1 MDEPIKDLWL
11 GLKENVSGFSVDF
24 NTFKSDMADEAKRSR
39 LHNSLVQKGLY
50 TKTLEDFN
58 SQFMGSVPVK
68 KKETTSQ
75 PSSPVAEQPITPS
88 STIHNSFGIET
99 VNTTQETQ
107 NSIGGQPLPNNSR
120 ISPNQSQFGWSDN
133 PTQQLVTP
141 QYATNAPI
149 DQASDT
155 YRKEI
160 KQKNLAAQSTSKEFS
175 NTMLNSNSPLIKE
188 KSLFAQS
195 LIRDVKPEEQA
206 LIQQNFSNLSP
217 DYQQDVANYLAKV
230 QVENPSKHAE
240 LVSRVGENGLD
251 QKTKA
256 QILGQATNDRLQ
268 TAARDFAILE
278 ARNKEGKEINPND
291 AEETV
296 TRYNKSIS
304 DMSNV
309 LQQFPEELDRVR
321 KIKAQNDEMTIKDS
335 DSFLTQIAKQTGAA
349 LGGVQ
354 NALLDGA
361 KSTLEWA
368 RDVSDQ
374 LSGEQDTRG
383 LTDKFVEGMGNFLDS
398 WHAATPT
405 KYKDE
410 KDLTG
415 EATGG
420 AQGFISQLGSQFGTM
435 ALLYKMG
442 AGSSPRLVTAGAATT
457 YSQYYDEADKTGSLS
472 KDGVQ
477 KYALF
482 QSTIQGLLELVS
494 PNFGAA
500 EFEKVGL
507 KNGINFLKNNPN
519 ASIGDFAKNYL
530 KHNTAEVSQESTQNI
545 GDIVGK
551 LAANEIVGKNTFD
564 PSTTMDEQMQT
575 VTMTTA
581 TTLLV
586 SFFTKGHFKAYHKQ
600 SLDFLRN
607 VPEAKLVEE
616 LNQQVKDGQLT
627 YSQGEKIRQLV
638 KDKTVT
644 PTVEGEKP
652 TMDTPSVEAPKILEQ
667 VDEKG
672 NLIPIDKIK
681 ETPTPSVKPT
691 EQVQEINEEDLTKET
706 LLNEDKS
713 ATDIED
719 KKADIE
725 RRRNN
730 ELKEE
735 GYRIPTAREERTW
748 VDEDGTEFKTV
759 VTIFGDGHKTAVNIE
774 LETGASTSVSTYPK
788 ELPISKIYEVESP
801 NAIKRGE
808 INQQVI
814 KGNIVQTKINNKYD
828 DELNKLN
835 NESKPTDEGKLKPT
849 FENVP
854 IYTYTKE
861 EAERAKKEIFDNLSA
876 LPVGSVIE
884 NSDGEIKVVTNN
896 LISKKGT
903 HEVGVM
909 VFERQPDGSL
919 VQRSNIV
926 WATKYTDGKFKMDY
940 NPHATATN
948 SKGERVTMTDQIT
961 DKTIDLSKEK
971 IFIEDIDG
979 NLTESNAF
987 KKQSESKPAEA
998 VTAPKEET
1006 PITNTAKPEPS
1017 LEEQAKDLKD
1027 GNIVTFEY
1035 NNENEVPV
1043 VFKDKIS
1050 SKGET
1055 NGKPFV
1061 KVTMA
1066 KSLADFHL
1074 QSIEEAKTEPTDT
1087 PRVAESK
1094 PSGQNVPATSE
1105 VIEMPLIDLASEV
1118 SGVNK
1123 APPVKATE
1131 TPEQRTERV
1140 NKTVKESGL
1149 TAKEQRA
1156 VLGII
1161 NETPDGKLTTLLS
1174 PTEKDNVNKVVSDIY
1189 KQDKLNTPEKT
1200 AEQKAQDAAEAPVKK
1215 EKPKTALQ
1223 KGQKAGTNNKVYDEF
1238 EPTNLKEELEQ
1249 YLAKGGQIN
1258 EADFNA
1264 YFGDGKGGIQ
1274 EEAKKWKDSVSPDAP
1289 SLDQATEGMKFKGHG
1304 TDTKNA
1310 FQEILQENE
1319 GSKTVGDKIKAK
1331 HAERKAVLE
1340 GKNNP
1345 FESEDYEK
1353 AMEALEEQK
1362 AATSSTKELS
1372 EQDAKDY
1379 HDHSTKVDA
1388 LEEQAKS
1395 DPSVKAK
1402 HDEAYNRIVNDPQYQ
1417 KEDGS
1422 FDYEKLED
1430 NIKNGFEPD
1439 ILEIYNSNNTE
1450 DENTKTITE
1459 AVKSVRD
1466 SKASE
1471 SGGNTEKGE
1480 RGNTEG
1486 GTDGK
1491 QEREQLKNK
1500 NNDEGKPNL
1509 AEQPSNS
1516 SREQTGQD
1524 ALKDNTPTE
1533 IDENNIMDALNDK
1546 QAFIDQ
1552 KTSELDAAIE
1562 QAEKDLKK
1570 AMKGIVASSGLPFNK
1585 GGVFESAVKLGY
1597 LKFKRFFYSNGRM
1610 MSMSEMATALGTKVS
1625 DGFKNVYNSV
1635 VNIWNKENSS
1645 SFHEELSNAD
1655 QAARLIQDKNVAI
1668 KNLYNDLKNAGVE
1681 ITDEVNFAEMQ
1692 ELSTSKIADAQRRTA
1707 EWFRGMEGDAQITG
1721 IAKSQ
1726 KESWV
1731 GRVKE
1736 QIGSYKEQLDYMFA
1750 KHALGYNARAREIVA
1765 KRNEAEIKDKQIKVD
1780 TLTEEYLAE
1789 TDPSVQKKLQDKIT
1803 KLNNEITAI
1812 QNEPMPDMPSG
1823 MTDADA
1829 DAILGEAA
1837 KDPDKMAKMDAFAKE
1852 FRDEV
1857 VLKRLDL
1864 LEQSGI
1870 ISAETAQQMRDGKR
1884 EGFVSEMPNY
1894 LPLKVK
1900 SENFTEI
1907 AKPTTLRALGS
1918 KIFGIKV
1925 SNEFEREKR
1934 YDPLQMAVTELQ
1946 AAQSAAVQNEGLN
1959 ALYEAVKQSP
1969 FGKQIKIINT
1979 RGTYAANEDGQ
1990 LTDTKTE
1997 PKVEVKA
2004 LLQDHAIPFKVGGK
2018 IKYLFFTPIKTAE
2031 GKLKPHPVIQAL
2043 KTQPKDTPN
2052 IIKSLMN
2059 GMRVMTNYLRLIR
2072 TTYNIGFA
2080 ADNPFRDLGEAL
2092 TNISDVAD
2100 SKTVEKIRLQIIK
2113 NTPTSFAY
2121 FFNPSKKGIG
2131 LDGQTRTKEF
2141 DQYFD
2146 EMRREGVTMSWGNYE
2161 GIDEKIDNFQG
2172 DIDRIEQ
2179 GKYGKTGTQIAMT
2192 SFKVLG
2198 ALSEATENTTRLSVY
2213 AAMRQNGFSPQKAAY
2228 VAKNITLNF
2237 EKGGTATPVV
2247 NMLWMFSNAGIQG
2260 TARMMKAAK
2269 TANFWRFGAAMTLY
2283 AGLNHAALLLN
2294 MDDDDEDKWIYNNIE
2309 AKGRTLIYNPLD
2321 PKNPIRLPKPYSAMR
2336 IFLNMGEGITDVY
2349 FGKRTISDV
2358 ATNNVGDALMSAIDP
2373 LGGSG
2378 NSRTN
2383 YIPTE
2388 PLKNYYQVQFNE
2400 NWAGQPIY
2408 RGEEK
2413 ANKKDLPD
2421 YLRTNPNTPSKYDRM
2436 ALGLHDNIGLDMQPT
2451 TLEFIYDNYAKNAV
2465 NSVTDYGKLAT
2476 SAYDWA
2482 TGKEVKAED
2491 VPALKRFYSN
2501 IEDKAK
2507 GKAVLYNV
2515 LDLLDKPDNITKE
2528 QIRFA
2533 ESQLVRFKTDGTPSY
2548 FISKIQTGINE
2559 AKNPSL
2565 RKAKDDA
2572 ELNKFKEGIDK
2583 KAATGK

>member
-75 PSSPVAEQPITPS
+75 PSSPVAKQPIAPS
-88 STIHNSFGIET
+88 STIQNSFGIET
-99 VNTTQETQ
+99 VNPTQETQ

-120 ISPNQSQFGWSDN
+120 ISPLSPETIARQNAANGAMIPDAYF
-133 PTQQLVTP
+133 QQET
-141 QYATNAPI
+141 API
-149 DQASDT
+149 NVGGQTIQMAKYDYANKPEQAF
-155 YRKEI
+155 
-160 KQKNLAAQSTSKEFS
+160 KQESKNSAAQQQKDLAAQSTSKEFS

-195 LIRDVKPEEQA
+195 LTRDVKPEEQA

-278 ARNKEGKEINPND
+278 ARNKSGKEINPND

-564 PSTTMDEQMQT
+564 PSTTMEEQMQT

-691 EQVQEINEEDLTKET
+691 EKVQEVNEEDLTKET
-706 LLNEDKS
+706 LLNESKTS
-713 ATDIED
+713 
-719 KKADIE
+719 
-725 RRRNN
+725 
-730 ELKEE
+730 
-735 GYRIPTAREERTW
+735 PTPSEPTK
-748 VDEDGTEFKTV
+748 TEVKPT
-759 VTIFGDGHKTAVNIE
+759 TETNTAVE
-774 LETGASTSVSTYPK
+774 
-788 ELPISKIYEVESP
+788 
-801 NAIKRGE
+801 
-808 INQQVI
+808 
-814 KGNIVQTKINNKYD
+814 
-828 DELNKLN
+828 
-835 NESKPTDEGKLKPT
+835 PTPT
-849 FENVP
+849 
-854 IYTYTKE
+854 
-861 EAERAKKEIFDNLSA
+861 
-876 LPVGSVIE
+876 
-884 NSDGEIKVVTNN
+884 
-896 LISKKGT
+896 
-903 HEVGVM
+903 
-909 VFERQPDGSL
+909 
-919 VQRSNIV
+919 
-926 WATKYTDGKFKMDY
+926 
-940 NPHATATN
+940 
-948 SKGERVTMTDQIT
+948 
-961 DKTIDLSKEK
+961 
-971 IFIEDIDG
+971 
-979 NLTESNAF
+979 
-987 KKQSESKPAEA
+987 EA
-998 VTAPKEET
+998 VTAPKEEPKVESIPNEPRTNDRGIEQVESVSQPTVDT
-1006 PITNTAKPEPS
+1006 PS
-1017 LEEQAKDLKD
+1017 
-1027 GNIVTFEY
+1027 
-1035 NNENEVPV
+1035 
-1043 VFKDKIS
+1043 
-1050 SKGET
+1050 
-1055 NGKPFV
+1055 V
-1061 KVTMA
+1061 KESV
-1066 KSLADFHL
+1066 
-1074 QSIEEAKTEPTDT
+1074 EAKIVE
-1087 PRVAESK
+1087 
-1094 PSGQNVPATSE
+1094 
-1105 VIEMPLIDLASEV
+1105 
-1118 SGVNK
+1118 NK
-1123 APPVKATE
+1123 EE

-1161 NETPDGKLTTLLS
+1161 NETPDGKLTALLS
-1174 PTEKDNVNKVVSDIY
+1174 PTERAKVDKVVSEIY
-1189 KQDKLNTPEKT
+1189 KQDKLNAPEKT

-1215 EKPKTALQ
+1215 
-1223 KGQKAGTNNKVYDEF
+1223 NKVYDEF

-1379 HDHSTKVDA
+1379 HEHSTKVDA

-1402 HDEAYNRIVNDPQYQ
+1402 HDEAYNRIINDPQYQ
-1417 KEDGS
+1417 KEDGT

-1459 AVKSVRD
+1459 TVKSVRD

-1491 QEREQLKNK
+1491 QAAQE
-1500 NNDEGKPNL
+1500 
-1509 AEQPSNS
+1509 
-1516 SREQTGQD
+1516 

-1533 IDENNIMDALNDK
+1533 IDENNVMDALNDK

-1570 AMKGIVASSGLPFNK
+1570 SMKGIVASSGLPFNK

-1750 KHALGYNARAREIVA
+1750 KHALDYNARAREIVA
-1765 KRNEAEIKDKQIKVD
+1765 KRNEAEIKDKQTKVD

-1829 DAILGEAA
+1829 QAILDEAV

-1979 RGTYAANEDGQ
+1979 RGTSAANEDGQ

-1997 PKVEVKA
+1997 PKVEVAA

-2100 SKTVEKIRLQIIK
+2100 SKTAEKIRLQIIK

-2121 FFNPSKKGIG
+2121 FFNPSKKRIG

-2260 TARMMKAAK
+2260 TARVMKAAK

-2283 AGLNHAALLLN
+2283 AALNHAALLLN

-2349 FGKRTISDV
+2349 FGKKTISDV
-2358 ATNNVGDALMSAIDP
+2358 AVNNVGDALMSAIDP

-2378 NSRTN
+2378 NSKTN

-2533 ESQLVRFKTDGTPSY
+2533 ESQLSRFRTDGTPSF
-2548 FISKIQTGINE
+2548 FINKIQTGINE
-2559 AKNPSL
+2559 AKNPSI

-2583 KAATGK
+2583 KAAAGK